1 MTPTAILIG
10 LSYLVAAVLFILCL
24 RGLSGPQTAR
34 RGLVLGEVGMLLAV
48 VATLLHREIVTYEW
62 IVVGLLV
69 GSTIG
74 IAISATIPMTKMP
87 ERIALSHSFGG
98 LATGLVGIAEYMREG
113 ESLPMFKLAALGF
126 ETFLG
131 LLTFT
136 GSIMAF
142 GKLQGFIS
150 GAPIT
155 WKGQN
160 FANIGLFFASLAAIG
175 IVGVH
180 PEAKGVFFLI
190 AAVGLALGV
199 MAVLPIGGAD
209 MPVVISLLNSY
220 AGLAACATG
229 FALSSQILII
239 SGALDGSSGL
249 LLSLLMSKAMNRS
262 FANVLFG
269 AFGTSL
275 EPGAASAPQLGK
287 AYNEATVEDAGAV
300 LKASQSVIFVPG
312 YGMAVSQAQHA
323 VRDLASALERR
334 GVEVKY
340 AIHPVAGRMPGHMN
354 VLLAEANVSYDKLFD
369 LDDINDDFARTDAV
383 IVVGANDVVNPAA
396 KKDPSSPIYGM
407 PVFNVEQARSVLVLK
422 RSMNPGFSGVE
433 NELFFAP
440 NTMMVLGDAKKTLL
454 AMIGELKEGTH

>member
-1 MTPTAILIG
+1 MTVVSLC
-10 LSYLVAAVLFILCL
+10 YLVAAVLFILCL
-24 RGLSGPQTAR
+24 RGLSSPEGAR
-34 RGLVLGEVGMLLAV
+34 RGLFLGEVGMLIAV
-48 VATLLHREIVTYEW
+48 VGTLLHKDIITYQW
-62 IVVGLLV
+62 ILAGMVVG
-69 GSTIG
+69 SAIG
-74 IAISATIPMTKMP
+74 VAISATIPMTKMP

-98 LATGLVGIAEYMREG
+98 LATALVGVAEYLREAEG
-113 ESLPMFKLAALGF
+113 LTYFKVGALGF

-131 LLTFT
+131 FLTFT

-160 FANIGLFFASLAAIG
+160 FLNIGLFLGSLVG
-175 IVGVH
+175 IVVFVFNR
-180 PEAKGVFFLI
+180 ELSQVFFGL
-190 AAVGLALGV
+190 AGAGLALGV

-229 FALSSQILII
+229 FALGSQILII

-269 AFGTSL
+269 AFGTAM
-275 EPGAASAPQLGK
+275 EPGAAAPQLGGAK
-287 AYNEATVEDAGAV
+287 AYNEATVEDAAAV
-300 LKASQSVIFVPG
+300 LKASQSVIFIPG

-323 VRDLASALERR
+323 VRDLAASLERR

-407 PVFNVEQARSVLVLK
+407 PVFNVEQSRSVIVLK

-433 NELFFAP
+433 NELFFQP

-454 AMIGELKEGTH
+454 SMIGELKEGH

>member
-1 MTPTAILIG
+1 VTATDIVLS
-10 LSYLVAAVLFILCL
+10 LSYIAAAVLFILCL

-34 RGLVLGEVGMLLAV
+34 RGLFLGELGMLIAV
-48 VATLLHREIVTYEW
+48 VATLLQREIVTYEW
-62 IVVGLLV
+62 ILGGLLI

-74 IAISATIPMTKMP
+74 VAISAKIPMTQMP

-113 ESLPMFKLAALGF
+113 EHLAKFKLAALGL

-160 FANIGLFFASLAAIG
+160 FINIGLFFGSLATIALL
-175 IVGVH
+175 VVH
-180 PEAKGVFFLI
+180 PEMHQVFFVI
-190 AAVGLALGV
+190 GGVGLALGV

-220 AGLAACATG
+220 AGVAACATG
-229 FALSSQILII
+229 LALSSQILII
-239 SGALDGSSGL
+239 CGALDGSSGL
-249 LLSLLMSKAMNRS
+249 LLSLIMSKAMNRS

-269 AFGTSL
+269 AFGATP
-275 EPGAASAPQLGK
+275 EPAAGGGGNAAGRS
-287 AYNEATVEDAGAV
+287 YSEATVEDAGSV
-300 LKASQSVIFVPG
+300 LKASQSVIIIPG

-323 VRDLASALERR
+323 VRDLAAALERR
-334 GVEVKY
+334 GVDVKY

-354 VLLAEANVSYDKLFD
+354 VLLAEANVSYEKLFD

-407 PVFNVEQARSVLVLK
+407 PVFDVEAAKSVIVLK
-422 RSMNPGFSGVE
+422 RSMNTGFSGIE
-433 NELFFAP
+433 NELFFQP
-440 NTMMVLGDAKKTLL
+440 NTMMVLGDAKKTVL
-454 AMIGELKEGTH
+454 AMTAEVKEE